1 MDLEQIV
8 RVALVAAAFAA
19 AGAAPARAEDYPA
32 RPVTIVVPYAAGGTL
47 DTVARYLGKD
57 LSEHLGK
64 TFLIEN
70 KAGGGTVIGANA
82 VAKAT
87 PDGYTLLMGSSTPLA
102 INATLY
108 KNLPYDARTDLKL
121 LALVAASP
129 LVMIVNPQVPIH
141 SLSELVA
148 AAKAK
153 PKLLTYAS
161 AGIGS
166 PHHLFMEL
174 LMTTTGIEMTHVP
187 YRGTPPALT
196 DVISGQIPLMFCD
209 LISGLE
215 MMKAGKVRPIFTGTQ
230 QRLAV
235 LPDVPSIREQGLADF
250 NAASWLGVAATG
262 GTPEPIKAKLHDE
275 LVRIVESDAFKTTVD
290 RLGMSAM
297 HSGSLGELD
306 AFVQAEI
313 ARWGDVVR
321 KSGASVQ

>member
-1 MDLEQIV
+1 
-8 RVALVAAAFAA
+8 
-19 AGAAPARAEDYPA
+19 
-32 RPVTIVVPYAAGGTL
+32 
-47 DTVARYLGKD
+47 
-57 LSEHLGK
+57 
-64 TFLIEN
+64 
-70 KAGGGTVIGANA
+70 
-82 VAKAT
+82 
-87 PDGYTLLMGSSTPLA
+87 MGSSTPLA

-215 MMKAGKVRPIFTGTQ
+215 MMKAGKVRPISTGTQ

-262 GTPEPIKAKLHDE
+262 STPEPIKAKLHDE
-275 LVRIVESDAFKTTVD
+275 LVRIVESDAFKATVD